1 MTIIHERRRRAI
13 MDLMGEGIA
22 IIPTAPE
29 SQRNSDVTTLFVPTA
44 ISTTLRIFLNLKQ

>member
-1 MTIIHERRRRAI
+1 MTVIHERRRRAI

-29 SQRNSDVTTLFVPTA
+29 SQRNSDVHYAFSRTSSGGGFDPGT
-44 ISTTLRIFLNLKQ
+44 RGG